1 MIGWR
6 ARIGSIQPSRGD
18 TFTYEFYKMAP
29 EGVVLVTTSTN
40 IRELTEAEFER
51 ALGEYEQAG
60 KTLATEEV
68 DFILVGGT
76 PVIAFK
82 GSGADL
88 AIAKKIQD
96 ATGIPSLHNFTAV
109 LESLRKLNV
118 KKVAVATPYRDA
130 VNERHKRFLE
140 ANGFEVVKIK
150 GMQLERNVEIAK
162 TPPYAAYRLA
172 KETFREAAGA
182 EGIYISCS
190 RWQTACF
197 IEALEQDLKVP
208 VVSNSLSSIWA
219 AFMRTGVG
227 AAQPGFGQLMRSL

>member
-40 IRELTEAEFER
+40 IRELTDKEFER
-51 ALGEYEQAG
+51 ALGEYEQSG
-60 KTLATEEV
+60 KILATEEV

-76 PVIAFK
+76 PVIALR

-88 AIAKKIQD
+88 AIAAQIQA

-109 LESLRKLNV
+109 IQSLRKLNIR
-118 KKVAVATPYRDA
+118 KIAVATPYRDA
-130 VNERHKRFLE
+130 VNERHKQFLE

-172 KETFREAAGA
+172 KETFREAEGA

-190 RWQTACF
+190 RWQTVAF
-197 IEALEQDLKVP
+197 IEALEHDLKVP

-219 AFMRTGVG
+219 AFVQTGVG
-227 AAQPGFGQLMRSL
+227 AAKPGFGRLMDSL